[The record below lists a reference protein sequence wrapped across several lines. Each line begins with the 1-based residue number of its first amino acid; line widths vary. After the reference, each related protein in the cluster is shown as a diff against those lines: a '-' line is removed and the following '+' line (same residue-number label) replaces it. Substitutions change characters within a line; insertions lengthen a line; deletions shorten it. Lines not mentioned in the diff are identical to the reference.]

1 MRTKKELFYER
12 LDRLMKEKNIQQKDL
27 AEKCGISSNGIS
39 TWKATG
45 SYPRADVA
53 VKIAKVLGVSVEYL
67 VTGKI
72 PNVEYEDALAYDVSR
87 QPEKKRRFIKTIID
101 SLSAFN

>member
-1 MRTKKELFYER
+1 
-12 LDRLMKEKNIQQKDL
+12 
-27 AEKCGISSNGIS
+27 
-39 TWKATG
+39 
-45 SYPRADVA
+45 
-53 VKIAKVLGVSVEYL
+53 LGVSVEYL

-87 QPEKKRRFIKTIID
+87 LPEKKRKFIKTIID